1 MKTGGAARIIGTTVM
16 RLALPSPPCIIDVEA
31 SGFGTRSY
39 PIEVGLVLPDGQAY
53 CSLIQPEPDW
63 RHWDPDAEQVHG
75 ISRDTLARYGKPPQA
90 VAQDLNARVRGQT
103 VYCDAWYHDYT
114 WLSRLF
120 DAAEC
125 APAFRLED
133 LRVLLDDHA
142 MSHWTTTREAVLQE
156 LALQR
161 HRASN
166 DARVLQ
172 LTLLRL
178 QAGQPLTQ

>member
-1 MKTGGAARIIGTTVM
+1 MIS
-16 RLALPSPPCIIDVEA
+16 ALPAPPCVIDFEA

-53 CSLIQPEPDW
+53 CSLILPEPDW

-75 ISRDTLARYGKPPQA
+75 ISRDILARHGKPPQA
-90 VAQDLNARVRGQT
+90 VAQDLNDRLRGQT

-142 MSHWTTTREAVLQE
+142 LSHWATTRDAVLQE

-178 QAGQPLTQ
+178 QAGPVCTPLSQ